1 VLIPAEKLLNGTT
14 ITRAE
19 EFDVVQYFH
28 LELTRHAVLF
38 AEGTPAESFLDTGN
52 RNMFA
57 NVLSYLEL
65 GDDLDAPPQ
74 PACLPTVTEGKTL
87 DAVRARLAERAGK
100 LGMSTTEDD
109 GVYLLVDGRAIRP
122 DSRDEQSVHFT
133 VPAGARQVRIVSR
146 CVIPGDIDPT
156 NSDGRCL
163 GIPLT
168 GVLLRDDASV
178 LEFEAGY
185 GGFVTGFY
193 APEPTHRW
201 TNGDALLPEDLI
213 AAMPDGF
220 QLELK
225 IARCGLRYPMP
236 RVAEVI
242 TFRRSA

>member
-1 VLIPAEKLLNGTT
+1 
-14 ITRAE
+14 
-19 EFDVVQYFH
+19 
-28 LELTRHAVLF
+28 
-38 AEGTPAESFLDTGN
+38 
-52 RNMFA
+52 
-57 NVLSYLEL
+57 
-65 GDDLDAPPQ
+65 
-74 PACLPTVTEGKTL
+74 
-87 DAVRARLAERAGK
+87 
-100 LGMSTTEDD
+100 
-109 GVYLLVDGRAIRP
+109 
-122 DSRDEQSVHFT
+122 
-133 VPAGARQVRIVSR
+133 
-146 CVIPGDIDPT
+146 VIPGDIDPT